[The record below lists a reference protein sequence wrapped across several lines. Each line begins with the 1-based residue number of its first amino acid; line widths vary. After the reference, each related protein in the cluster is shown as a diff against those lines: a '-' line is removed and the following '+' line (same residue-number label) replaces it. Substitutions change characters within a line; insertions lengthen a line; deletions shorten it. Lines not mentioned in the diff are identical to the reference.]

1 MTWQAVENAGRGV
14 RSAAALA
21 ELLKRLEAMSR
32 LSS

>member
-1 MTWQAVENAGRGV
+1 MIGQAVENAGRGV

-21 ELLKRLEAMSR
+21 ELLERLEVTSR